1 MAIMRERAV
10 QVLLVLMAVGNLV
23 VGLWAQF
30 APRSFYDDFPG
41 GGRHWVSAD
50 GPYNEH
56 LVRDVGGLNLGLAV
70 VVLAAVFLGTVAVAR
85 IAAIASLV
93 FAVPHLTYHASH
105 LDLYDTGDQVANMVS
120 LGLTVIAPVAVLA
133 LLAGQAYRTPNGAI
147 RAGASGTTTASEA
160 TRSLGRT
167 NR

>member
-1 MAIMRERAV
+1 MAERGV
-10 QVLLVLMAVGNLV
+10 RVVLALMAAGNVV

-56 LVRDVGGLNLGLAV
+56 LVRDVGGLNLA
-70 VVLAAVFLGTVAVAR
+70 LAAVVIAALVVLGTALVRAAAVA
-85 IAAIASLV
+85 SLI
-93 FAVPHLTYHASH
+93 FGVPHLAYHAAH

-120 LGLTVIAPVAVLA
+120 LALTIVLPLAVLV
-133 LLAGQAYRTPNGAI
+133 LYRTPNGAM
-147 RAGASGTTTASEA
+147 RAGASGTTTASALTRSAGRA
-160 TRSLGRT
+160 TR
-167 NR
+167 